1 MSRGACI
8 GFFVA
13 LLAMVPPV
21 HAEPAA
27 SGRRVVVS
35 IPPQK
40 FLAEQIGGDRVNVH
54 VMLEPGHAPETF
66 EPTPRHMAMVA
77 GADFYF
83 SIGVPFEKAWL
94 GEIQQQNP
102 DLRVIECCGQF
113 ARESDRIEGHDDPHV
128 WVSPMRFLR
137 AAELMRAALV
147 SRDIAN
153 RQFYDQKYVTLSA
166 ELVMLHRDLRYLLK
180 DRRIN
185 EFIISHGALGPLAK
199 DQGLTQIALESGG
212 KEAGPKTL
220 TDITA
225 TARRLGIR
233 TVFFLKQHNQGPV
246 RALAR
251 ELDADLVEID
261 PLAENYLDNM
271 RNIGRLLG
279 AATR

>member
-1 MSRGACI
+1 MSRGSCI
-8 GFFVA
+8 WIFMA
-13 LLAMVPPV
+13 MLAMALPLR
-21 HAEPAA
+21 AEPGAG
-27 SGRRVVVS
+27 GRRIVVS

-40 FLAEQIGGDRVNVH
+40 FLAQQIAGDLVNVQ

-66 EPTPRHMAMVA
+66 DPTPRHMAEVA

-94 GEIQQQNP
+94 PKIRQLGP
-102 DLRVIECCGQF
+102 DLRVVECCEQF
-113 ARESDRIEGHDDPHV
+113 ARPADRSAGADDPHV

-137 AAELMRAALV
+137 AAELMRAALL
-147 SRDIAN
+147 SRDQGKRGI
-153 RQFYDQKYVTLSA
+153 YDQKYRTFSA

-180 DRRIN
+180 DRRID
-185 EFIISHGALGPLAK
+185 EFIISHGALGPLAR

-212 KEAGPKTL
+212 KEVGPKFL
-220 TDITA
+220 ADITA
-225 TARRLGIR
+225 LARRLGIR
-233 TVFFLKQHNQGPV
+233 TVFVLKQYNQGPA

-251 ELDADLVEID
+251 ELNADVVEID

-271 RNIGRLLG
+271 RAIGRLLG